1 MTRVHAF
8 TDDALSDHDAVAIAD
23 LIRKGEIS
31 AREAADAAIARAQKV
46 EPELNAVVFADYDR
60 LEPSTVDG
68 LLAGVPTYVKD
79 NTDVRGMPTNHGTA
93 AYVGKPA
100 TKDGPYAGQYLSSG
114 MTVLGK
120 SRLPEFGLN
129 ASTEFTDAEPTHNP
143 WNPGYSPGASSGGSA
158 ALVASGVV
166 PIAHANDGGGSIR
179 IPAACCGLVGLK
191 PSRGRH
197 LDADQARSMPINLV
211 SEGVV
216 TRSVRDTATFAA
228 AMERNWRN
236 PALPPLGLVE
246 GPANRRLRVGVLTA
260 SLGGVAADAETEAT
274 VAETAARLEKMGHDV
289 EPAVLPVG
297 DEFVEDFVVYWGLL
311 AFFASALGK
320 RTLDKEFDSSK
331 LDGFTKGLR
340 DTYRRRFYRTPATL
354 FRLSRVKNAY
364 AGMLSK
370 HDVVLSP
377 VLAHSP
383 PKLGHLSPNVPF
395 DELLTRLRHYVAYTP
410 LNNVAGTPAISLP
423 AGATAAGLP
432 VGVQISGA
440 HGDERT
446 LLELAFALEQDRPW
460 RRIQDAGLAPGQ

>member
-1 MTRVHAF
+1 MTGARVHAF

-23 LIRKGEIS
+23 LIRRGEIS
-31 AREAADAAIARAQKV
+31 AREVAEAAVARAEKV
-46 EPELNAVVFADYDR
+46 EPDLNAVVYANYDR
-60 LEPSTVDG
+60 LELSTVDG

-100 TKDGPYAGQYLSSG
+100 TKDGAYARQYLSSG

-143 WNPGYSPGASSGGSA
+143 WHPEHSPGASSGGSA
-158 ALVASGVV
+158 ALVAAGVV

-179 IPAACCGLVGLK
+179 IPAACCGLIGLK

-197 LDADQARSMPINLV
+197 HDADQARSMPINLV

-228 AMERNWRN
+228 AMERDWRN

-246 GPANRRLRVGVLTA
+246 GPAERRLRVGVLTS
-260 SLGGVAADAETEAT
+260 SLGGVEADADTAAT
-274 VAETAARLEKMGHDV
+274 VAETAARLAKLGHDV
-289 EPAVLPVG
+289 EPAVMPVG
-297 DEFVEDFVVYWGLL
+297 EEFVEDFVTYWGLL
-311 AFFASALGK
+311 AFFASVLGK
-320 RTLDKEFDSSK
+320 RTLDKAFDSDK

-340 DTYRRRFYRTPATL
+340 DTYRRRFHRTPATL
-354 FRLSRVKNAY
+354 FRLRRVRNAY
-364 AGMLSK
+364 AGMLAK

-383 PKLGHLSPNVPF
+383 PKLGYLSPNVPF
-395 DELLTRLRHYVAYTP
+395 DELLTRLQRYVAYTP

-423 AGATAAGLP
+423 AGATAEGVP
-432 VGVQISGA
+432 VGVQLSGA
-440 HGDERT
+440 YGDERT

-460 RRIQDAGLAPGQ
+460 RRIQLA